1 MKKVSET
8 GIEKFTEQI
17 GSGDLVMNIRV
28 ETTAEGKRVSAPV
41 VRDEKQLAQLIRET
55 DGSTLL
61 TIRKDATLSAE
72 EFSDVFT
79 KSAAV
84 LAEIFDIKDV
94 EE

>member
-41 VRDEKQLAQLIRET
+41 VRDEKQVAQLIRET

-61 TIRKDATLSAE
+61 TIRKDVVLSAE
-72 EFSDVFT
+72 EFGDLFT

-84 LAEIFDIKDV
+84 LAEIYDIKDG
-94 EE
+94 E

>member
-8 GIEKFTEQI
+8 GIENFTEQI
-17 GSGDLVMNIRV
+17 GSGELVMKIRV
-28 ETTAEGKRVSAPV
+28 ETTADGKRVSAPV
-41 VRDEKQLAQLIRET
+41 LRDEKQLAQLIRET

-72 EFSDVFT
+72 EFSVVFT

>member
-41 VRDEKQLAQLIRET
+41 ARNEKQVANLIRET
-55 DGSTLL
+55 DGMILL
-61 TIRKDATLSAE
+61 TIRKDAVLSAE
-72 EFSDVFT
+72 EFGDLFA

-84 LAEIFDIKDV
+84 LAEIYDIN
-94 EE
+94 E

>member
-41 VRDEKQLAQLIRET
+41 VRDEKQVAQLIRET

-61 TIRKDATLSAE
+61 TIRKDAVLSAE
-72 EFSDVFT
+72 EFGDLFT

-84 LAEIFDIKDV
+84 LAEIYDIKDG
-94 EE
+94 E

>member
-17 GSGDLVMNIRV
+17 GSSDLVMNIRV

-41 VRDEKQLAQLIRET
+41 ARNEKQVANLIRET
-55 DGSTLL
+55 DGMILL
-61 TIRKDATLSAE
+61 TIRKDAVLSAE
-72 EFSDVFT
+72 EFGDLFA

-84 LAEIFDIKDV
+84 LAEIYDIN
-94 EE
+94 E